1 MERCR
6 FVSSWGGVARC
17 GDPAYRLGFCRFH
30 FECYRRGEID
40 DRGIISEALDDQ
52 ERRRAINF
60 HGLSRATDPTAA
72 SGTA

>member
-17 GDPAYRLGFCRFH
+17 SEEVYSLGFCRFH

-40 DRGIISEALDDQ
+40 LRGVISERVTDQ
-52 ERRRAINF
+52 ARRRQINF
-60 HGLSRATDPTAA
+60 HGLRQESATRSAV
-72 SGTA
+72 